1 MLPFTCLC
9 QYQVSFPGLGIHD
22 LSVSRIAFDFNLF
35 GRHITIY
42 WYGLLFAVALLL
54 CMVLAVQQAKA
65 HRLKGDDILD
75 FFLLM
80 IPFMVIGARLYY
92 VAFEWDAYKD
102 NPARIFDISEGGLA
116 FYGGVIG
123 GMIALFII
131 AHVKHIKVHHLLDYI
146 AVYVPLG
153 QGIGRWGNFFNQ
165 EAFGVNT
172 DLPWGMIS
180 EGTQSW
186 LTRINPDPANPLPG
200 LDPNLPVHPTFLYEF
215 LANMVIFA
223 ILLAVRRKS
232 DKYPY
237 RTFLTYFLLY
247 GVTRFFVEGIRTDA
261 LVFTMLGQKIRVS
274 QLVSLAMVVVAV
286 VFLVV
291 LAIRDKKRKEV
302 LVSLQDAE
310 DTGVLML
317 FGSEKSP
324 EDDDVVIIEDNE
336 MLDSDDD
343 VVIVDDSKT
352 LDDAAKDDNDKIIN
366 TSDVA
371 DAISDTASTGA
382 TVFDGTSEIDDS
394 DTAHD
399 SKGETAINDVFA
411 SPSDIVTS
419 EEVGIASG
427 ELSSDA
433 SYKGDIDSDV
443 SYEGD
448 GEGQDVL

>member
-1 MLPFTCLC
+1 
-9 QYQVSFPGLGIHD
+9 
-22 LSVSRIAFDFNLF
+22 VSRIAFDFNLF
-35 GRHITIY
+35 GRHVTIY

-92 VAFEWDAYKD
+92 VAFEWDAYKE
-102 NPARIFDISEGGLA
+102 NPARILDITEGGLA

-165 EAFGVNT
+165 EAFGINT

-180 EGTQSW
+180 EGTKSW

-215 LANMVIFA
+215 LANMIIFA

-237 RTFLTYFLLY
+237 RTMLTYFLLY
-247 GVTRFFVEGIRTDA
+247 GLTRFFVEGIRTDA
-261 LVFTMLGQKIRVS
+261 LVFTMFGQEIRIS
-274 QLVSLAMVVVAV
+274 QLVSLAMVVISV

-291 LAIRDKKRKEV
+291 LAIRDKQREKV

-310 DTGVLML
+310 DTGLLML
-317 FGSEKSP
+317 FGPEKP
-324 EDDDVVIIEDNE
+324 LQV
-336 MLDSDDD
+336 DD
-343 VVIVDDSKT
+343 VVIVEDSET
-352 LDDAAKDDNDKIIN
+352 LDGDNAKDDDNPIN
-366 TSDVA
+366 ASDVT
-371 DAISDTASTGA
+371 DTTSLDTSSVDA
-382 TVFDGTSEIDDS
+382 TVFDDTSVIGDS
-394 DTAHD
+394 
-399 SKGETAINDVFA
+399 A
-411 SPSDIVTS
+411 SN
-419 EEVGIASG
+419 
-427 ELSSDA
+427 
-433 SYKGDIDSDV
+433 
-443 SYEGD
+443 EGD
-448 GEGQDVL
+448 GYGQDVL